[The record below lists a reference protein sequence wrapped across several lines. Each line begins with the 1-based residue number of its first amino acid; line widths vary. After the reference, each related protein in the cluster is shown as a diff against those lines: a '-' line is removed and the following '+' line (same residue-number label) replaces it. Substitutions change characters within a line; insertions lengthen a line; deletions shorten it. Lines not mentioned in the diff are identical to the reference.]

1 MLEGR
6 THKAVVELFRTAGEE
21 VELLIQKKVG
31 VRSYTLR
38 SERLTACY
46 IGLSS
51 SRVLLFQAL
60 YVIKTILKLILNFTG
75 NKSSGDVRVSA
86 GFYKQSNCC
95 KLRRTE
101 KCNMQNKS
109 VKVYSSAGGI

>member
-21 VELLIQKKVG
+21 VELLIQKKV
-31 VRSYTLR
+31 RSQELHSQIRETD
-38 SERLTACY
+38 C
-46 IGLSS
+46 
-51 SRVLLFQAL
+51 LLCALEHYCFKL

-86 GFYKQSNCC
+86 GFYKQSHCC

-101 KCNMQNKS
+101 RCIMQNKS